1 MLVYRN
7 VPKVRHVN
15 IVTTMRIICGIIG
28 LAILAG
34 VFYIVIQNRPVQQTA
49 APVEVQQAPTT
60 NNTLHIKGLVRVN

>member
-1 MLVYRN
+1 
-7 VPKVRHVN
+7 
-15 IVTTMRIICGIIG
+15 MRILCGIIG

-49 APVEVQQAPTT
+49 APVEAQQAPTT